1 MKKADY
7 KRTGVV
13 FNIQKFSVNDGPGIR
28 TVVFF
33 KGCPMHCRWCSNPES
48 QLSEIQI
55 LWDQKKCI
63 GCHHC
68 IDVCPSKTISMI
80 QDHIRVHA
88 EKCIGCRQCV
98 LECPGKALKSE
109 GEAKTVQEVLNVV
122 LQDKDF
128 YEESGGGITLSGG
141 EFLSQPE
148 FAAELLF
155 ASKENG
161 LHTCCETTGFADP
174 EIFNSVIE
182 HLDSILFDMKHWN
195 TAKHKEGTGVSNDL
209 PLFNMKH
216 AIQTGKEVLPRIP
229 VIPGFND
236 SLEDAAG
243 LADTLLEVGA
253 DKCQLLPFHQ
263 FGENKYDLLGQAY
276 DYHDIPSMHRED
288 LQDYLQTMVDHGI
301 HAFF

>member
-1 MKKADY
+1 M
-7 KRTGVV
+7 
-13 FNIQKFSVNDGPGIR
+13 
-28 TVVFF
+28 
-33 KGCPMHCRWCSNPES
+33 
-48 QLSEIQI
+48 
-55 LWDQKKCI
+55 
-63 GCHHC
+63 
-68 IDVCPSKTISMI
+68 
-80 QDHIRVHA
+80 
-88 EKCIGCRQCV
+88 
-98 LECPGKALKSE
+98 
-109 GEAKTVQEVLNVV
+109 

-148 FAAELLF
+148 FAAELLL

-174 EIFNSVIE
+174 EIFNGVIK
-182 HLDSILFDMKHWN
+182 HLDYILFDMKHWN

-216 AIQTGKEVLPRIP
+216 AIQAEKEVLPRIP

-236 SLEDAAG
+236 SLEDAAR
-243 LADTLLEVGA
+243 LADTLLKAGA

-288 LQDYLQTMVDHGI
+288 LQDYLQTMIDCGI
-301 HAFF
+301 LAFF

>member
-7 KRTGVV
+7 KKTGVV

-55 LWDQKKCI
+55 LWDQKKCTE
-63 GCHHC
+63 CHHC
-68 IDVCPSKTISMI
+68 IDLCPSKAISLI

-109 GEAKTVQEVLNVV
+109 GETKTVQEVLDVV

-148 FAAELLF
+148 FAAELLL

-174 EIFNSVIE
+174 EIFNSVIK

-195 TAKHKEGTGVSNDL
+195 TGKHKEGTGVSNDL

-216 AIQTGKEVLPRIP
+216 AIQAGKEVLPRIP

>member
-7 KRTGVV
+7 KKTGVV

-55 LWDQKKCI
+55 LWDQKKCTE
-63 GCHHC
+63 CHHC
-68 IDVCPSKTISMI
+68 IDLCPSKAISLI

-109 GEAKTVQEVLNVV
+109 GETKTVQKVLNVV

-148 FAAELLF
+148 FAAELLL

-174 EIFNSVIE
+174 EIFNSVIK

-195 TAKHKEGTGVSNDL
+195 TGKHKEGTGVSNDL

-216 AIQTGKEVLPRIP
+216 AIQAGKEVLPRIP

>member
-1 MKKADY
+1 MRKADY
-7 KRTGVV
+7 TKTGVV

-63 GCHHC
+63 GCHRC
-68 IDVCPSKTISMI
+68 IDVCPSKAISMI

-148 FAAELLF
+148 FAAELLL

-209 PLFNMKH
+209 PQFNMKH
-216 AIQTGKEVLPRIP
+216 AIHTGKEVLPRIP